1 MADNITN
8 YQKEEDPI
16 RLTNLGNKYKIDS
29 RRQRYPFCIV
39 WTPIPC
45 ISWFLPCIGHSGAC
59 ESNGIIHDFSG
70 PYYVSTDDMA
80 FGNPTK
86 FVILELTQKEF
97 NEYDKALE
105 AAINKYS
112 KMDYNFFTNNCHS
125 FVAEFLNKLNYKGR
139 SNYNMVDVWWI
150 LCTKSKY
157 LSWGSFIKTYIGTLI
172 ILIVFLMFYKM
183 IYSII
188 KI

>member
-1 MADNITN
+1 MSKSSNTSSN
-8 YQKEEDPI
+8 QKEDFSYSSLKTNDTIKIEKQKKKLGKFDPQ
-16 RLTNLGNKYKIDS
+16 S
-29 RRQRYPFCIV
+29 SRYPVCLV
-39 WTPIPC
+39 WTPLPLITAL
-45 ISWFLPCIGHSGAC
+45 LPCIGHVGICDS
-59 ESNGIIHDFSG
+59 EGIIHDFSG

-105 AAINKYS
+105 AAISKYS

-150 LCTKSKY
+150 LCTKS
-157 LSWGSFIKTYIGTLI
+157 TR
-172 ILIVFLMFYKM
+172 FLA
-183 IYSII
+183 
-188 KI
+188 